1 MHTLSPFSRFRNIT
15 IFWYSLWAIIKELV
29 FLYLAQQKESRKW
42 NVQEN
47 LWSLKVRPPFHLPNT
62 NGSLDRF

>member
-15 IFWYSLWAIIKELV
+15 ILRYSLWAIIKELV
-29 FLYLAQQKESRKW
+29 FFLLDQEEESRKW
-42 NVQEN
+42 KAKEN